1 MKEVHKYRR
10 APLDLLELNG
20 TLMTDYVQM
29 AARSFP
35 EHFATA
41 TAGKRRAATRSVD
54 EPLLSTGDG
63 PLAQLLLAPQ
73 LSAPAVLQKSSPFT
87 ASEVRRKCN
96 LCQTSFPDDYATI
109 YSHVKIHLSVVPY
122 QCRECHF
129 GDVVKSTVLAHI
141 EKVHGGDSS
150 ALENMMT
157 AAVAQQCHLLLAAC
171 FPDVILQPWLHDE
184 ITVKCESQ

>member
-20 TLMTDYVQM
+20 SLMADYVQM

-35 EHFATA
+35 EHFVTA
-41 TAGKRRAATRSVD
+41 TAGKRRATRSAD
-54 EPLLSTGDG
+54 EVLASPPADG

-73 LSAPAVLQKSSPFT
+73 RSAPPTLQKALLPPSD
-87 ASEVRRKCN
+87 VRRKCN
-96 LCQTSFPDDYATI
+96 LCQTSFVDDYATI
-109 YSHVKIHLSVVPY
+109 YAHVKIHLSVVPY
-122 QCRECHF
+122 QCRLCHF
-129 GDVVKSTVLAHI
+129 GDVVKSTVQTHVDKAHA
-141 EKVHGGDSS
+141 GDPT
-150 ALENMMT
+150 ALVNLMT

-184 ITVKCESQ
+184 ITVKCESQQ